1 MGIVPLQFLEGE
13 NADSLGLSGKEK
25 YTIKIPQ
32 DIRPLQELTVEVR
45 HGYFILQDQLCIC
58 ALKIIPETR
67 YFIHWKLKFG
77 YSSVSG
83 IIEYAFLKHYLFM
96 YFTRMTILC

>member
-13 NADSLGLSGKEK
+13 NADTLGLTGKEK

-45 HGYFILQDQLCIC
+45 HTFFILEDHLCIC
-58 ALKIIPETR
+58 ALQIIPETG
-67 YFIHWKLKFG
+67 YFIH
-77 YSSVSG
+77 
-83 IIEYAFLKHYLFM
+83 
-96 YFTRMTILC
+96 